1 MLTSLR
7 NPMTSFEVADPR
19 QLRRTRSR
27 CLQESY
33 TARDNGA
40 HRSKDATRDQGHSR
54 YAIRQG
60 ERRGRTGHRD
70 LKVVTDNRR
79 LLIELK
85 ASENAQLAIRD
96 ALGQLLEY
104 AYFDPGKR
112 KDEHALFIISRGA
125 STAESQNYL
134 DYIPSR
140 FGLDVTYLQYKLGS
154 NHLDLPEPSVSKE
167 KPHAESVS

>member
-1 MLTSLR
+1 M
-7 NPMTSFEVADPR
+7 E
-19 QLRRTRSR
+19 RTEAKMQ
-27 CLQESY
+27 QEIKAILD
-33 TARDNGA
+33 TQFGNENVEAERD
-40 HRSKDATRDQGHSR
+40 
-54 YAIRQG
+54 
-60 ERRGRTGHRD
+60 HRD